1 MMVGPHITSSAS
13 EAAVAALCYEN
24 LCPREIFEVN
34 DDGSHKL
41 GSSENEIQRFSL
53 TDFYELYLLYVLI

>member
-1 MMVGPHITSSAS
+1 MVGSHVTSSAS

-34 DDGSHKL
+34 DNGSHEF
-41 GSSENEIQRFSL
+41 GYYPQNNEIERYQS
-53 TDFYELYLLYVLI
+53 II